1 MENTNSKSK
10 NDKSF
15 LIVLIIVLLII
26 CALTFSG
33 CAFLAWKAYPT
44 IYILLMNRNNST
56 SKNLNYNT
64 ETNNKTEKQENV
76 YVPVRKLQAEEKT
89 TFYDISAQTTEELNQ
104 QMQTLGPEQS
114 STERAYAMANY
125 SINWSLPLKT
135 NDGGCTET
143 EVETKIEYIMPRW
156 TNYEEASL
164 EMQQKW
170 DNYYALL
177 LKHEETHGKIVKEEA
192 EKYFEEI
199 KNIKNYTSCQDF
211 DDKVYPIHEKY
222 LLKIGE
228 LNDNYDNE
236 TNHGVTEGVVL
247 Y

>member
-1 MENTNSKSK
+1 MKNINSKLK

-26 CALTFSG
+26 CTLTFSG

-44 IYILLMNRNNST
+44 IYILLMNRNST

-64 ETNNKTEKQENV
+64 ETDNKIEKQETV
-76 YVPVRKLQAEEKT
+76 FVPIKEELKVQEKT
-89 TFYDISAQTTEELNQ
+89 TYYDISGLTSEELNQ
-104 QMQTLGPEQS
+104 QMQTLGPEWT
-114 STERAYAMANY
+114 STERVYAMANY

-156 TNYEEASL
+156 INYEEASL
-164 EMQQKW
+164 DMQQKW
-170 DNYYALL
+170 DNYYPLL

-199 KNIKNYTSCQDF
+199 KNIKDYTSCQDF